1 MLKIIY
7 VSFEPGGG
15 YDLNEIVPEMC
26 EEQFD
31 SLEEAQEY
39 IKTSILDIV
48 KENVIYAIGEEAE
61 KQMVKYDVR
70 MEGSRATIY
79 VLEPKIN
86 PYQPIVERY
95 ECRIVEI

>member
-31 SLEEAQEY
+31 SLEEAQEF
-39 IKTSILDIV
+39 
-48 KENVIYAIGEEAE
+48 
-61 KQMVKYDVR
+61 Q
-70 MEGSRATIY
+70 
-79 VLEPKIN
+79 VLGRHPRRH
-86 PYQPIVERY
+86 V
-95 ECRIVEI
+95 